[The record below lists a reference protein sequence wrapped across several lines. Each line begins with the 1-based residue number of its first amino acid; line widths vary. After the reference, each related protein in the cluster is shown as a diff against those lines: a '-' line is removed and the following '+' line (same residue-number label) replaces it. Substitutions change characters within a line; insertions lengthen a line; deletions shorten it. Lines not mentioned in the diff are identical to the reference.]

1 MAEVLKYIIYF
12 VIAFS
17 TTIIGSIS
25 GMGGGVMMKPL
36 YDMLND
42 FSATQIAVMTSTTV
56 FTMSLVSV
64 VSRAKSL
71 KEENV
76 NLKTLI
82 FITIGAVVGG
92 YVGQKIFALATA
104 NATDYVV
111 KIIQNS
117 VLLVAIVFIIIYMQN
132 KEKVKSLNC
141 QNVVAAL
148 FIGLGLG
155 VISSFLGIGGG
166 PMNVAIIVFVFGYSM
181 KGAAVCSMF
190 IIIFSQATKI
200 TTMLITNGVEAF
212 AMWLVPLVIVAGVVG
227 ALLGKAITKK
237 LTDKGVKN
245 FFVGAQ
251 IFIVLLCVVNI
262 VRYSIAL

>member
-1 MAEVLKYIIYF
+1 MIWKYILY
-12 VIAFS
+12 VLIALA
-17 TTIIGSIS
+17 TTVIGSIS

-36 YDMLND
+36 YDLLND
-42 FSATQIAVMTSTTV
+42 FNATQIAVMTSTTV

-76 NLKTLI
+76 DIKTLI

-92 YVGQKIFALATA
+92 YVGQKIFAMATS

-117 VLLVAIVFIIIYMQN
+117 VLLVAIAFIIIYMQN

-141 QNVVAAL
+141 RNIFAAL
-148 FIGLGLG
+148 AIGLGLG

-181 KGAAVCSMF
+181 KGAAICSMF

-200 TTMLITNGVEAF
+200 TSMMITNGIQSF
-212 AMWLVPLVIVAGVVG
+212 AMWIVPLVIVAGVVG

-237 LTDKGVKN
+237 LTDKGVQK

-251 IFIVLLCVVNI
+251 ILIVVICIVNI
-262 VRYSIAL
+262 VRYAIAL